1 MATIRDI
8 HNPWRDALLPA
19 MFDGV
24 PFFCDSGIR
33 ETGRRAVVHEYP
45 KRDTPYAEDMGR
57 RAIQYSVRGY
67 VIAYVRDAGFS
78 LITPDASIQPV
89 GGFAASLYMR
99 DYRIA
104 RDFLQQRLDSPGAG
118 VLQLPNMAR
127 AGMGDILTLTA
138 VCSGYRMTEE
148 DRLGGFCVFDMTFV
162 EYGLINLPPPAP
174 AVTLLQQ
181 QANGLYQLVTQ
192 NLNSPN
198 AITGKATVIQVP
210 SA

>member
-8 HNPWRDALLPA
+8 RNPWRDALLPA
-19 MFDGV
+19 MYDGV
-24 PFFCDSGIR
+24 PFFCDSGGR

-67 VIAYVRDAGFS
+67 VIAYVKDAG
-78 LITPDASIQPV
+78 TGAQPALLNMTMMPV
-89 GGFAASLYMR
+89 AGYAASLYMR

-104 RDFLQQRLDSPGAG
+104 RDLLQARLDDPGAG
-118 VLQLPNMAR
+118 VLQLPNMGR
-127 AGMGDILTLTA
+127 SGQGSPLTLTA
-138 VCSGYRMTEE
+138 VCTGYHMTEE

-162 EYGLINLPPPAP
+162 EYGLINSAPPPA

-181 QANGLYQLVTQ
+181 QADQTYKLTTEVLDTPAG
-192 NLNSPN
+192 
-198 AITGKATVIQVP
+198 
-210 SA
+210 

>member
-24 PFFCDSGIR
+24 PFFCDTGVR

-45 KRDTPYAEDMGR
+45 KRDIPYAEDMGR
-57 RAIQYSVRGY
+57 RAVQYSVRGY
-67 VIAYVRDAGFS
+67 VIAYMKDAGINPS
-78 LITPDASIQPV
+78 SGNQTIMPA

-104 RDFLQQRLDSPGAG
+104 RDLLQARLDDPGAG

-127 AGMGDILTLTA
+127 AAFGDILTLTA

-162 EYGLINLPPPAP
+162 EYGLINLAPPTP
-174 AVTLLQQ
+174 AVTVLQQ
-181 QANGLYQLVTQ
+181 QANGLYTLVTQ
-192 NLNSPN
+192 NLS
-198 AITGKATVIQVP
+198 G
-210 SA
+210 